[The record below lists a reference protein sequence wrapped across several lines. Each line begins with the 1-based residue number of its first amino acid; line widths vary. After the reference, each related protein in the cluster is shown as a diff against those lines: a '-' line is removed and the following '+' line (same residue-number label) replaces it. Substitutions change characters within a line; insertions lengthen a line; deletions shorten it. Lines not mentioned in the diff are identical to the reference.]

1 MYCNYKI
8 IYIYICICF
17 FLVLLLF
24 FLSFFLAP
32 RLYEEEKLSIYEC
45 GFSPYGDSRLRFEVK
60 FYFIAILFLIFD
72 LELTFLFPWIVNFM
86 YGNFISTFL
95 MVFFLIILFIGY
107 IYELSTQL
115 FVWTDE

>member
-8 IYIYICICF
+8 IYIDICICF

-24 FLSFFLAP
+24 FLSFFSAP

-72 LELTFLFPWIVNFM
+72 LELTFLFP
-86 YGNFISTFL
+86 
-95 MVFFLIILFIGY
+95 
-107 IYELSTQL
+107 
-115 FVWTDE
+115 